1 VGRALLIGRLAV
13 RDLRRRPVEAVLLL
27 LAITAATTTLTL
39 GLVLQDAAQDPYQTT
54 REATAGPDVVAGV
67 NPSPDEPA
75 NITSLEALTG
85 VAGVVDHSGPY
96 PAIGAVMELGDET
109 ADVQA
114 IGRDPAPASLDQPE
128 VTKGS
133 WVRDGGVVVEA
144 TLADA
149 LGVGEGDPVTL
160 NGRSF
165 RVVGVAVSAASAPD
179 SCLVPCYIGPPLD
192 QLPPSEADEA
202 DEADSM
208 VFCHDADSDPPLV
221 CVVQSPGLV
230 WMTQGDVR
238 SVAPQPEALT
248 YLLNLR
254 LDDPSTAPEFAEA
267 NNACPPDRPC
277 RSSAPGLTP
286 WQEIRDDAT
295 ENAASARQSLVTGG
309 SLLAVLALA
318 SVAVLVGG
326 RMADQSRRVG
336 LLKAIG
342 GTPGLVAVVLLA
354 EYVVLALIA
363 ATAGLGIGRLVAP
376 VLIGPA
382 SSLLGS
388 ASVPPL
394 TTSTVGVVAAI
405 ALGVVILATSVPAR
419 RAARTSTV
427 LALADAARA
436 PRRTAWL
443 IAVSTRLPVPL
454 LVGLRVLA
462 RRPRRVAL
470 GVASIAVTVSG
481 LVAALAAHADLD
493 SEYFVGMTGR
503 LEEVRTDY
511 LNQVLLVLVV
521 MLLTL
526 AAVNAVFVTWTT
538 ALDTR
543 HAAALTQA
551 LGATPGQIGLGLSLA
566 QVLPALL
573 GALLGIPGG
582 LALLAALDGTA
593 SQVPAWQ
600 FLAVVPATGAAVAL
614 LTTLTARFGSRRPTA
629 EILQAELA

>member
-1 VGRALLIGRLAV
+1 MGRALLIGRLAL

-27 LAITAATTTLTL
+27 VAITAATTTLTL
-39 GLVLQDAAQDPYQTT
+39 GLVLQDAARDPYQST

-67 NPSPDEPA
+67 LPSPEGEPA
-75 NITSLEALTG
+75 DLTALEALTG

-96 PAIGAVMELGDET
+96 PAIGAVMEVGGET
-109 ADVQA
+109 VDVQA
-114 IGRDPAPASLDQPE
+114 IGRDPASASIDQPE
-128 VTKGS
+128 VTEGS

-144 TLADA
+144 TFADA
-149 LGVGEGDPVTL
+149 LGIGEGDPVTL

-165 RVVGVAVSAASAPD
+165 PVVGVAVTAAMSPE
-179 SCLVPCYIGPPLD
+179 SCQVPCYIGPPLD
-192 QLPPSEADEA
+192 EISPEEAEIHQVVLCSA
-202 DEADSM
+202 GG
-208 VFCHDADSDPPLV
+208 SDPPLD

-230 WMTQGDVR
+230 WMTQGHVR
-238 SVAPQPEALT
+238 SLAHQPEGLS

-254 LDDPSTAPEFAEA
+254 LDDPSSAPAFAEA
-267 NNACPPDRPC
+267 NDACPPDQPC
-277 RSSAPGLTP
+277 QHSGPGLYP

-295 ENAASARQSLVTGG
+295 EITRSARQGLVTGG
-309 SLLAVLALA
+309 SLLAVLAVA

-342 GTPGLVAVVLLA
+342 GTPALVAVVLLA
-354 EYVVLALIA
+354 EYMVLALVA
-363 ATAGLGIGRLVAP
+363 ATVGSWVGRALAPLLVD
-376 VLIGPA
+376 PA
-382 SSLLGS
+382 ASLLGS
-388 ASVPPL
+388 AEVPPL
-394 TTSTVGVVAAI
+394 TASTVGVVAAI
-405 ALGVVILATSVPAR
+405 ALGVVILATSVPAG

-427 LALADAARA
+427 LALADTARA

-443 IAVSTRLPVPL
+443 IAVSARLPVPL

-462 RRPRRVAL
+462 RRPRRVVL

-481 LVAALAAHADLD
+481 LVAALSAHASVE
-493 SEYFVGMTGR
+493 SESFVGMVGR
-503 LEEVRTDY
+503 LEDVRTEY

-526 AAVNAVFVTWTT
+526 AAVNAVFITWTT

-582 LALLAALDGTA
+582 LALVAALGGTA
-593 SQVPAWQ
+593 SDVQAWQ
-600 FLAVVPATGAAVAL
+600 LLAVVPGTGVAVAL
-614 LTTLTARFGSRRPTA
+614 LSTITARFGARRPTA

>member
-1 VGRALLIGRLAV
+1 MGRALLVGRLAV

-39 GLVLQDAAQDPYQTT
+39 GLVLQDAARDPYQST
-54 REATAGPDVVAGV
+54 REATAGPDVVSSV
-67 NPSPDEPA
+67 SPSPEGEPA
-75 NITSLEALTG
+75 DLTALEALTG

-96 PAIGAVMELGDET
+96 PAIGAVMEVGGET

-114 IGRDPAPASLDQPE
+114 IGRDPASASIDQPE
-128 VTKGS
+128 VTEGS

-144 TLADA
+144 TFADA
-149 LGVGEGDPVTL
+149 LGIGEGDPVTL

-165 RVVGVAVSAASAPD
+165 PVVGVAVTAAVAPD
-179 SCLVPCYIGPPLD
+179 GCLVPCYIGPPLD
-192 QLPPSEADEA
+192 ELPPDDPVAAEGIVLCSAA
-202 DEADSM
+202 A
-208 VFCHDADSDPPLV
+208 ADPPLD

-230 WMTQGDVR
+230 WMTRGDVR

-254 LDDPSTAPEFAEA
+254 LDDPSSAPAFAEA
-267 NNACPPDRPC
+267 NDPCSQPDQPC
-277 RSSAPGLTP
+277 QSSGPGLYP
-286 WQEIRDDAT
+286 WQETLEDVTQNTR
-295 ENAASARQSLVTGG
+295 AAREGLVTGG
-309 SLLAVLALA
+309 SLLAVLAVA

-342 GTPGLVAVVLLA
+342 GTPALVAVVLLA
-354 EYVVLALIA
+354 EYMVLALVA
-363 ATAGLGIGRLVAP
+363 ATVGSWVGRALAPLLVD
-376 VLIGPA
+376 PA
-382 SSLLGS
+382 ASLLGS
-388 ASVPPL
+388 AEIPPL
-394 TTSTVGVVAAI
+394 TASTVGVVAAM
-405 ALGVVILATSVPAR
+405 ALGVVILATSVPAG

-427 LALADAARA
+427 LALADAARV

-443 IAVSTRLPVPL
+443 IAVSARLPVPL

-462 RRPRRVAL
+462 RRPRRVVL
-470 GVASIAVTVSG
+470 GVASVAVTVSG
-481 LVAALAAHADLD
+481 LVAALSAHASLE
-493 SEYFVGMTGR
+493 SEGFVGMVSR
-503 LEEVRTDY
+503 LEDVRTEY

-526 AAVNAVFVTWTT
+526 AAVNAVFITWTT

-582 LALLAALDGTA
+582 LALVAALGGTA
-593 SQVPAWQ
+593 SEVPAWQ
-600 FLAVVPATGAAVAL
+600 LLAVVPGTGVAVAL
-614 LTTLTARFGSRRPTA
+614 LSTITARFGARRPTA

>member
-1 VGRALLIGRLAV
+1 MGRALVIGRLAL

-39 GLVLQDAAQDPYQTT
+39 GLVLQDAARDPYQST
-54 REATAGPDVVAGV
+54 RQATAGPDVVATV
-67 NPSPDEPA
+67 LPSPEGEPA
-75 NITSLEALTG
+75 ELTALEALTG

-96 PAIGAVMELGDET
+96 PAIGAVMEVGGET

-114 IGRDPAPASLDQPE
+114 IGRDPASASIDQPE
-128 VTKGS
+128 VTEGS

-149 LGVGEGDPVTL
+149 LGIGEGDLVTL

-165 RVVGVAVSAASAPD
+165 PVIGVAVTAAVAPD

-192 QLPPSEADEA
+192 ELPPEEAEGIVLCSA
-202 DEADSM
+202 A
-208 VFCHDADSDPPLV
+208 AADPPLD

-230 WMTQGDVR
+230 WMTRGDVR
-238 SVAPQPEALT
+238 SVAPQEDALT

-254 LDDPSTAPEFAEA
+254 LDDPASAPAFAAA
-267 NNACPPDRPC
+267 NDACPPDQPC
-277 RSSAPGLTP
+277 QSSGPGLYP
-286 WQEIRDDAT
+286 WQETLDGVT
-295 ENAASARQSLVTGG
+295 ENTRAAREGLVTGG
-309 SLLAVLALA
+309 SLLAVLAVA

-342 GTPGLVAVVLLA
+342 GTPALVAVVLLA
-354 EYVVLALIA
+354 EYMLLALVA
-363 ATAGLGIGRLVAP
+363 ATVGSWVGRALAPLLVDPAAG
-376 VLIGPA
+376 
-382 SSLLGS
+382 LLGS
-388 ASVPPL
+388 AEVPPL
-394 TTSTVGVVAAI
+394 TASTVGVVAAI
-405 ALGVVILATSVPAR
+405 ALGVVILATSVPAG

-427 LALADAARA
+427 LALADAARV

-443 IAVSTRLPVPL
+443 IAVSARLPVPL

-462 RRPRRVAL
+462 RRPRRVVL

-481 LVAALAAHADLD
+481 LVAALSAHASLE
-493 SEYFVGMTGR
+493 SESFVGMVSR
-503 LEEVRTDY
+503 LEDVRTEY

-526 AAVNAVFVTWTT
+526 AAVNAVFITWTT

-543 HAAALTQA
+543 HAAALTHA

-582 LALLAALDGTA
+582 LALVAALGGTA
-593 SQVPAWQ
+593 SDVAAWQ
-600 FLAVVPATGAAVAL
+600 LLAVVPGTGVAVAL
-614 LTTLTARFGSRRPTA
+614 LSTITARFGARRPAA

>member
-1 VGRALLIGRLAV
+1 MGRALLIGRLAL

-39 GLVLQDAAQDPYQTT
+39 GLVLQDAARDPYQST
-54 REATAGPDVVAGV
+54 REATAGPDVVATV
-67 NPSPDEPA
+67 LPSPEGEPA
-75 NITSLEALTG
+75 ELTALEALTG

-96 PAIGAVMELGDET
+96 PAIGAVMEVGGET

-114 IGRDPAPASLDQPE
+114 IGRDPASASIDQPE
-128 VTKGS
+128 VTEGS

-144 TLADA
+144 TFADA
-149 LGVGEGDPVTL
+149 LGIGEGDPVTL

-165 RVVGVAVSAASAPD
+165 PVVGVAVTAAVAPD

-192 QLPPSEADEA
+192 ELPPEDPVAAEGIVLCSAA
-202 DEADSM
+202 A
-208 VFCHDADSDPPLV
+208 ADPPLD

-230 WMTQGDVR
+230 WMTRGDVR
-238 SVAPQPEALT
+238 SVAPQEEALT

-254 LDDPSTAPEFAEA
+254 LDDPASAPAFAAA
-267 NNACPPDRPC
+267 NDACPPDQPC
-277 RSSAPGLTP
+277 QSSGPGLNP
-286 WQEIRDDAT
+286 WQETLEDVT
-295 ENAASARQSLVTGG
+295 ENTRAAREGLVTGG
-309 SLLAVLALA
+309 SLLAVLAVA

-342 GTPGLVAVVLLA
+342 GTPALVAVVLLA
-354 EYVVLALIA
+354 EYMVLALVA
-363 ATAGLGIGRLVAP
+363 ATVGSWVGRALAPLLVD
-376 VLIGPA
+376 PA
-382 SSLLGS
+382 ASLLGS
-388 ASVPPL
+388 AEVPPL
-394 TTSTVGVVAAI
+394 TASTVGVVAAI
-405 ALGVVILATSVPAR
+405 ALGVVILATSVPAG

-427 LALADAARA
+427 LALADAARV

-443 IAVSTRLPVPL
+443 IAVSARLPVPL

-462 RRPRRVAL
+462 RRPRRVVL

-481 LVAALAAHADLD
+481 LVAALSAHASLE
-493 SEYFVGMTGR
+493 SESFVGMVSR
-503 LEEVRTDY
+503 LEDVRTEY

-526 AAVNAVFVTWTT
+526 AAVNAVFITWTT

-582 LALLAALDGTA
+582 LALVAALGGTA
-593 SQVPAWQ
+593 SEVPAWQ
-600 FLAVVPATGAAVAL
+600 LLAVVPGTGVAVAL
-614 LTTLTARFGSRRPTA
+614 LSTITARFGARRPTA